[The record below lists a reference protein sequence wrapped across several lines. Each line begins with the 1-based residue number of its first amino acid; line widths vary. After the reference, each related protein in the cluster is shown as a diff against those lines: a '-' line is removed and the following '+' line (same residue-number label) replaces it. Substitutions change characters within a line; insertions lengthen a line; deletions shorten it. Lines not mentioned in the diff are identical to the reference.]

1 MSDSWNVTLQCL
13 PGSESVSVRG
23 EAVVFISTLFD
34 GKVVRRMLRIY
45 LLLIPKEV
53 GIYQTFRL
61 LLQILKSRR
70 ENWPSQQSNCHT
82 RSTAASKY
90 KSKNV

>member
-1 MSDSWNVTLQCL
+1 MTLQCQ